1 MKFFNATTMMTLLR
15 YLLQALGG
23 VLVAN
28 GKFDPAAWDTVS
40 GAILVLLPAL
50 FGVLASN
57 ADKAVVNGKT
67 VAVKDLPQTTQDAV
81 KASVKAAP
89 KVTLLEQLFGVFFRK
104 T

>member
-1 MKFFNATTMMTLLR
+1 MKFLNAATLMTLLR
-15 YLLQALGG
+15 YLLQAVGG

-28 GKFDPAAWDTVS
+28 GKFDPGAWDTIS
-40 GAILVLLPAL
+40 GAVLVLLPAL

-57 ADKAVVNGKT
+57 ADKAVINGKT
-67 VAVKDLPQTTQDAV
+67 VAVKNLPQTTQDAV

-89 KVTLLEQLFGVFFRK
+89 KAAIFEQLFGVFFKK

>member
-1 MKFFNATTMMTLLR
+1 MKFLNAATLMTLLR
-15 YLLQALGG
+15 YLLQAIGG

-28 GKFDPAAWDTVS
+28 GKFDPGAWDTIS
-40 GAILVLLPAL
+40 GAVLVLLPAL

-89 KVTLLEQLFGVFFRK
+89 KVTIFELLFGVFFKK